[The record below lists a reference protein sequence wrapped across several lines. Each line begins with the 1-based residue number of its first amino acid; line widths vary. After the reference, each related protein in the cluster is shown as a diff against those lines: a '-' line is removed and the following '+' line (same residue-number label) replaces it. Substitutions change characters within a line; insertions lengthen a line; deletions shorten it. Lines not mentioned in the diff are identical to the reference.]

1 MKITVEKDSVKR
13 WLALLNEASRGT
25 RRPGLWKRVY
35 SLSALPARSRKSVNL
50 YKLEKHTVEGDN
62 VIIPGKLLS
71 EGKMTHKLNV
81 CAIEYSAA
89 ALKSLTGSGCRVLP
103 LDDMLKAE
111 KVKIIA

>member
-13 WLALLNEASRGT
+13 WLSLLSEASKGKHY
-25 RRPGLWKRVY
+25 PGLWKRVY
-35 SLSALPARSRKSVNL
+35 SLSAVPARNRRSVNL
-50 YKLEKHTVEGDN
+50 YKLEKNTIEGDN

-71 EGKMTHKLNV
+71 EGKITHKLNV

-89 ALKSLTGSGCRVLP
+89 TLKSLSSSNCKVLS

-111 KVKIIA
+111 KVKIIV

>member
-13 WLALLNEASRGT
+13 WLALLSEASKGKHY
-25 RRPGLWKRVY
+25 PALWKRVH
-35 SLSALPARSRKSVNL
+35 SLSAVPSRSRRNVNL
-50 YKLEKHTVEGDN
+50 YKLDRNTNDGDN

-71 EGKMTHKLNV
+71 EGKLTHKVNV

-89 ALKSLTGSGCRVLP
+89 ALDALKGSDSKVVP
-103 LDDMLKAE
+103 LDEMIKAN